1 MKLQEI
7 LKKHKAIS
15 EYVRLTG
22 GRVSATFTHQ
32 YLPLFYSSNSLDIV
46 LQNIIMALLGN
57 LLQHIGSLSL
67 IKTISFS
74 LPAARLVVS
83 LSQQKGTGP
92 LQKIVLQFK
101 RSLADFPARRIS
113 LKPVKNNRI
122 ALFPAKPRY
131 NSLFCK
137 IRDTVLPPASA

>member
-46 LQNIIMALLGN
+46 MQNIILALLGN
-57 LLQHIGSLSL
+57 LLQHIGSFSL
-67 IKTISFS
+67 IKTISIS
-74 LPAARLVVS
+74 LPAARLVIS
-83 LSQQKGTGP
+83 LPQLTTARPVQKM
-92 LQKIVLQFK
+92 VLQCKGAFAHF
-101 RSLADFPARRIS
+101 RAQRVS
-113 LKPVKNNRI
+113 LKPGAGGKAVPFPWKLRFNT
-122 ALFPAKPRY
+122 LFYKVR
-131 NSLFCK
+131 NT
-137 IRDTVLPPASA
+137 IPPQASA